1 MADVNNASRPVES
14 RSPSGGYKDRPWI
27 PRFWDGMNISAWF
40 GLLARNRFRIT
51 PRRWGMALIVS
62 LCSLLNS
69 LLWLI
74 QEALYGR
81 KIAAIEIREEPL
93 FIIGHWRSG
102 TTLLHELLVQDPRHT
117 FPTTYAC
124 FAPNHFALT
133 GRALPPILNAIMP
146 MQRPMDNMP
155 VGWDRP
161 QEDEF
166 ALCNMGL
173 PSPYLSMAFPN
184 EPPHDPEY
192 LTFDGVPRPKLDEW
206 KRRFLWFLK
215 CVTMQRPG
223 RIVLKSP
230 PHTGRVKALLELF
243 PKARF
248 VHIVRDPIV
257 LFAST
262 VNLWKRLYRDQG
274 LQTPHYR
281 DLEDRVFD
289 TLCRMYEA
297 FERDRTLIPASQF
310 CEVRYEQLVADPVG
324 EMRRV
329 YDELNLGEFDKALPG
344 IEKYVASQADYQRN
358 RYDIAPETRERI
370 ARRWAAFLTRY
381 GYSPS
386 AVG

>member
-1 MADVNNASRPVES
+1 MAV
-14 RSPSGGYKDRPWI
+14 
-27 PRFWDGMNISAWF
+27 
-40 GLLARNRFRIT
+40 
-51 PRRWGMALIVS
+51 IVS

-74 QEALYGR
+74 QEVLYGR
-81 KIAAIEIREEPL
+81 KIVATEIRQEPL

-124 FAPNHFALT
+124 FAPNHFVLT

-146 MQRPMDNMP
+146 MQRPVDNMP

-192 LTFDGVPRPKLDEW
+192 LTFDGVPRPKLDHW

-215 CVTMQRPG
+215 CVTLQRPG

-262 VNLWKRLYRDQG
+262 MNLWKRLYRDQG

-297 FERDRTLIPASQF
+297 FERDRDLIPPSQF

-329 YDELNLGEFDKALPG
+329 YDELNLGEFDKALPS

-358 RYDIAPETRERI
+358 RYEIAPETRERI
-370 ARRWAAFLTRY
+370 AQRWATFLDRY
-381 GYSPS
+381 GYSS
-386 AVG
+386 SSVG

>member
-1 MADVNNASRPVES
+1 
-14 RSPSGGYKDRPWI
+14 
-27 PRFWDGMNISAWF
+27 
-40 GLLARNRFRIT
+40 
-51 PRRWGMALIVS
+51 
-62 LCSLLNS
+62 
-69 LLWLI
+69 

-81 KIAAIEIREEPL
+81 KIAATEIREEPL

-124 FAPNHFALT
+124 FAPNHFVLT
-133 GRALPPILNAIMP
+133 GRALPPVLNAIMP
-146 MQRPMDNMP
+146 MQRPVDNMP

-192 LTFDGVPRPKLDEW
+192 LTFDGVSRAKLDEW

-215 CVTMQRPG
+215 CVTIERPG
-223 RIVLKSP
+223 RIILKSP
-230 PHTGRVKALLELF
+230 PHTGRVRALLELF

-262 VNLWKRLYRDQG
+262 MNLWKRLYRDQG

-297 FERDRTLIPASQF
+297 FERDRHLIPASQF

-386 AVG
+386 AAG